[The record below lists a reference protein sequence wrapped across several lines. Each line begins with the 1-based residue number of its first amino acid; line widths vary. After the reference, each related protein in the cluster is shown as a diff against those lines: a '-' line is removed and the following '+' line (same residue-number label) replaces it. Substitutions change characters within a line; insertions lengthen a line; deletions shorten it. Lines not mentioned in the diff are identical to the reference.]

1 MLMFLTYF
9 QRLHLLTHLD
19 ISQNPFLFRVS
30 AILPFVLQNM
40 RNLNKLSL
48 HGCGIRELPVGMFTN
63 TTQLTTVVLSGNA
76 IKSWNPDVFAPL
88 RNLSLLTLARN
99 QIVSVNVASFSH
111 LTSLRR
117 LDLSR
122 NPFACNCDLMWFLEY
137 VQNNN
142 IFVID
147 IGSSSLYT
155 CASPESLHG
164 VTVLRAELSSEDC
177 VTHTDLVVTLSTAA
191 AIAVSAIVFAL
202 VYRGRWYIR
211 YYIFLVRSRR
221 RRYLELTDGNFAYD
235 AFVAHCSK
243 DLDWVVRRLL
253 PRLEAEG
260 RYRLCLHQRN
270 WPTGPI
276 IENIA
281 ESIEASRKVII
292 VMSNSFAQS
301 QWCQVELAMAS
312 GRRLSNCRKD
322 LVLVLLETISEENLT
337 ATLRRLLTTYT
348 YLKWNEREEEK
359 FWRALRKA
367 LQPPPGAPPIQMR
380 SVQ

>member
-1 MLMFLTYF
+1 MYF
-9 QRLHLLTHLD
+9 QRLHRLTHLD
-19 ISQNPFLFRVS
+19 ISQNPFLCRLP
-30 AILPFVLQNM
+30 AILPFVWQNM
-40 RNLNKLSL
+40 RNLNELSL

-63 TTQLTTVVLSGNA
+63 TTQLTSVILSGNA

-142 IFVID
+142 IFVIE
-147 IGSSSLYT
+147 IGSASSYT

-164 VTVLRAELSSEDC
+164 VPVLRAELSPEDC

-221 RRYLELTDGNFAYD
+221 RRHLEQADGDFAYD

-243 DLDWVVRRLL
+243 DLDWVARRLL
-253 PRLEAEG
+253 PQLEAEG

-281 ESIEASRKVII
+281 ESIEASRKVIM

-312 GRRLSNCRKD
+312 ERRLSNCRNS